1 MHTNEP
7 RYRMTY
13 ELKSPNHRLIAKDLD
28 ELKADSDHV
37 TSYPAVHLAVFHMT
51 THERHAIPHHDVY
64 VNTKE
69 MTYSVELHGTTMCL
83 IEERGN
89 DGRFEHFKPCQC
101 H

>member
-1 MHTNEP
+1 
-7 RYRMTY
+7 MTY